1 MKISPLFSVLIAAI
15 LLAGCSGKLD
25 RKEYISWVRNYDNGL
40 HVQKKS
46 GDFVFDLQ
54 YQPDAYVLLQRN
66 PNLTKEGYN
75 DAVKEIE
82 GLQYYI
88 LTVSVADKSQDIVQY
103 GATSEAELQRKLY
116 YFSYLFQNDIQLN
129 DNGTTLPCVLYHF
142 ERSVDV
148 KTGRTFVLAFETP
161 KVPSTEATLNISAE
175 PFGSL
180 PVKIKVS
187 KDNIPML
194 NL

>member
-1 MKISPLFSVLIAAI
+1 MKISPLFSALIAAI

-103 GATSEAELQRKLY
+103 GATSEAELQRKFILLLL
-116 YFSYLFQNDIQLN
+116 SLS
-129 DNGTTLPCVLYHF
+129 
-142 ERSVDV
+142 ER
-148 KTGRTFVLAFETP
+148 
-161 KVPSTEATLNISAE
+161 
-175 PFGSL
+175 
-180 PVKIKVS
+180 
-187 KDNIPML
+187 
-194 NL
+194 

>member
-1 MKISPLFSVLIAAI
+1 MKISPLLSVLIAAMF
-15 LLAGCSGKLD
+15 LAGCSGKLD
-25 RKEYISWVRNYDNGL
+25 RKEYINWVRDYDNEL

-54 YQPDAYVLLQRN
+54 YQPEAYVLLQRN
-66 PNLTKEGYN
+66 PALTKDGYN

-88 LTVSVADKSQDIVQY
+88 LTVSLADKSRDIVQY
-103 GATSEAELQRKLY
+103 DVADEAELQRKLY

-129 DNGTTLPCVLYHF
+129 DNGTMLPCVLYHF

-148 KTGRTFVLAFETP
+148 KTGRTFVLAFEAP
-161 KVPSTEATLNISAE
+161 KTPSTEATLNITAE

-180 PVKIKVS
+180 PVKIRVS
-187 KDNIPML
+187 KDNIPSL